1 MYKVVK
7 QLVKN
12 GKRIGFVITDGTRQY
27 NVSDNDIINKI
38 GILNISNL
46 GVDNRGFKLK
56 GGRISNLDKVHITS
70 TPKRLVKKS
79 FQFDYYTGD
88 SLIKLIKSQISILWR
103 ERDIT
108 KVIKSY
114 LLKPSIGRILAISGL
129 RGTGKT
135 VAILQSLNNICKSD
149 YSQAIFINIRVGAN
163 ITVNDLMADIEPLI
177 ADKKYVVIDEATRLS
192 RLITES
198 EELYNRIRLRDKAL
212 ILSGTD
218 SLAVSLS
225 TSSGLHHRLIDKN
238 ITFISFRESVKTLN
252 FNLQQYIKM
261 GGLYKANR
269 IESLAELLEY
279 TDTSIIDNLLN
290 TFNRNIE
297 VRNRFLGSMEDVK
310 LRNIVY
316 KLIYGIVYQ
325 GMLIY
330 DKKEHRE
337 QSRFFRVINLFEDP
351 DGIYTKSDLNTIL
364 CEQLGIQENWKVT
377 KAEIS
382 SVLEMLKRAG
392 LVIEI
397 PNVLENGPSKFY
409 LTNPS
414 MVNQVYL
421 SIYRALQNQNLERT
435 KRTIKSVN
443 GAVFESCIIC
453 HAYKVAKENGLYIGY
468 FANKSNREIDLIVAN
483 KIEDTWD
490 SAYTIYYEIKLT
502 SSMEEDIARTKW
514 LNSKDYKENEERPL
528 SDNSRLIERYIIYN
542 GDEQTFTGFTDKSLI
557 RIDYTGETVDTIE
570 KLNIGTKLIN
580 GSKFMLDTKSYL
592 QRLIDMK

>member
-79 FQFDYYTGD
+79 FQFDYYTGN

-177 ADKKYVVIDEATRLS
+177 ADKKYVVIDEVTRLS

-269 IESLAELLEY
+269 IESL
-279 TDTSIIDNLLN
+279 
-290 TFNRNIE
+290 
-297 VRNRFLGSMEDVK
+297 
-310 LRNIVY
+310 
-316 KLIYGIVYQ
+316 
-325 GMLIY
+325 
-330 DKKEHRE
+330 
-337 QSRFFRVINLFEDP
+337 
-351 DGIYTKSDLNTIL
+351 
-364 CEQLGIQENWKVT
+364 
-377 KAEIS
+377 
-382 SVLEMLKRAG
+382 
-392 LVIEI
+392 
-397 PNVLENGPSKFY
+397 
-409 LTNPS
+409 
-414 MVNQVYL
+414 
-421 SIYRALQNQNLERT
+421 
-435 KRTIKSVN
+435 
-443 GAVFESCIIC
+443 
-453 HAYKVAKENGLYIGY
+453 
-468 FANKSNREIDLIVAN
+468 
-483 KIEDTWD
+483 
-490 SAYTIYYEIKLT
+490 
-502 SSMEEDIARTKW
+502 
-514 LNSKDYKENEERPL
+514 
-528 SDNSRLIERYIIYN
+528 
-542 GDEQTFTGFTDKSLI
+542 
-557 RIDYTGETVDTIE
+557 
-570 KLNIGTKLIN
+570 
-580 GSKFMLDTKSYL
+580 
-592 QRLIDMK
+592 